1 MPPETRR
8 RFLREVSRQIYS
20 MNWMIVAMLKLSRL
34 DAGMVALKKEP
45 FSVNRMLTEA
55 IDHLEIF
62 AELKGIKIR
71 VCGMEA
77 QVLRVGDLD
86 WNREAVQ
93 NILKMPLS
101 TAKRAKP

>member
-1 MPPETRR
+1 
-8 RFLREVSRQIYS
+8 
-20 MNWMIVAMLKLSRL
+20 MLKLSRL
-34 DAGMVALKKEP
+34 DAGMVALKKSRFP
-45 FSVNRMLTEA
+45 STGCLRRA

-62 AELKGIKIR
+62 AELKGVKIR

-93 NILKMPLS
+93 NILKNAIEHS
-101 TAKRAKP
+101 KRAKP

>member
-1 MPPETRR
+1 
-8 RFLREVSRQIYS
+8 
-20 MNWMIVAMLKLSRL
+20 
-34 DAGMVALKKEP
+34 
-45 FSVNRMLTEA
+45 MLTEA

-62 AELKGIKIR
+62 AELKDVKKIR

-93 NILKMPLS
+93 KHSEKCHCAQQKGRNRDGK
-101 TAKRAKP
+101 AFG